1 MRTRSTFEDQIESV
15 QRVTHS
21 FEGLAQSARDTFASR
36 RFWRIQWLVAALVVL
51 HYLFDYLNNRG
62 TIPFSGFIFDA
73 VLVVPAVLTST
84 EFGVVGSLATSLG
97 GSVLLLSV
105 EIFEVHTSHE
115 VEAEWTILLV
125 VVLTAL
131 LVGLRDD
138 RLRSQRA
145 LFDLAT
151 ASGEVAVWEY
161 DVERNLM
168 RRSKNHDSLY
178 GLTWQNSWRI
188 ETFLEATHPDDRVF
202 AAAVIERSLAP
213 SGPDEYDYDFRVVWP
228 DSTVHWLWVHGR
240 VMRRDA
246 AGRGTVVRGID
257 TVVTRRKEAE
267 LANHRLRMLYAALSE
282 CNQAVV
288 YANDEM
294 DLFERIVE
302 ATVRVGTAQMAW
314 VGVFD
319 HPERPARPVAS
330 AGADA
335 VEFLA
340 ERRSIQSASSPGAWP
355 ASEAATS
362 GEIVIRDLAADDVD
376 ELSRVGAAH
385 GWRVVAALPISRR
398 GSVVAT
404 LSLYSAE
411 ENFFNETMRPLFD
424 EMVKDL
430 SFALGLFEDRRRHQ
444 RTELALRRSEERF
457 RGVVEQSVVG
467 IYVARNGRFE
477 LGNARAASMLGF
489 DSVAS
494 MIGAREDSIVVST
507 NEQLASDSSY
517 FIESEYE
524 RVVTVPRE
532 DGAVAHLWISSVPIA
547 EHGSQAQLG
556 IIDDVTALVERDIL
570 TATHFREISSLL
582 HATVSMATS
591 ISEQRDPYTAGHQS
605 RVAEIAARIGLAMDL
620 DADQIEGLRV
630 AGQLHDIGK
639 ISIPSE
645 ILTRPG
651 RLSDMERRLIQLHP
665 QSGYDILCDIPFPW
679 PVAEVALQH
688 HERMDGSGYP
698 HGLTEP
704 DILLEARI
712 VAVAD
717 VMEAMSSHRPYRAS
731 LGPEAAIAEIE
742 SGAGSLYDADVAA
755 HCVRLA
761 RSGQLLP

>member
-1 MRTRSTFEDQIESV
+1 MRTRSAFEDQFES
-15 QRVTHS
+15 RPLAARS
-21 FEGLAQSARDTFASR
+21 LEGFAGTARATLSNR
-36 RFWRIQWLVAALVVL
+36 RFWRIQWVVAALVVL

-62 TIPFSGFIFDA
+62 AIPFSGFIFDA
-73 VLVVPAVLTST
+73 VLVVPAVLASA
-84 EFGVVGSLATSLG
+84 EFGVVGALVTSLG

-105 EIFEVHTSHE
+105 ELFEIHTTHE

-125 VVLTAL
+125 VILTAS
-131 LVGLRDD
+131 LVGWRDD
-138 RLRSQRA
+138 RLRAQRE
-145 LFDLAT
+145 LLELAT
-151 ASGEVAVWEY
+151 ESGEVAVWEY
-161 DVERNLM
+161 DAERNLM
-168 RRSKNHDSLY
+168 RRSKNHDALY
-178 GLTWQNSWRI
+178 GLTWQSPWRL
-188 ETFLEATHPDDRVF
+188 ETFLAATHPDDRAST
-202 AAAVIERSLAP
+202 AAALEQSLAP
-213 SGPDEYDYDFRVVWP
+213 NGPDQYDYDVRVVWP
-228 DSTVHWLWVHGR
+228 DSTVHWLWVQ
-240 VMRRDA
+240 
-246 AGRGTVVRGID
+246 GTVVRRDDTGRGTLVRGID
-257 TVVTRRKEAE
+257 MVVTRRKEAE

-288 YANDEM
+288 YAHDEM

-302 ATVRVGTAQMAW
+302 ATVKVGTAQMAW

-319 HPERPARPVAS
+319 HPQRPARPVAS
-330 AGADA
+330 AGTDA
-335 VEFLA
+335 TEFLA
-340 ERRSIQSASSPGAWP
+340 ERRAIQSASSSAVWP

-362 GEIVIRDLAADDVD
+362 GEIVIRDLASDDVD

-385 GWRVVAALPISRR
+385 GWRAVAALPISRR

-404 LSLYSAE
+404 LSLYSVE
-411 ENFFNETMRPLFD
+411 EEFFNEPLRPLFD

-430 SFALGLFEDRRRHQ
+430 SFALDLFEDRRLHQ
-444 RTELALRRSEERF
+444 RAELALRRSEERF

-467 IYVARNGRFE
+467 IYLARDGRFE
-477 LGNARAASMLGF
+477 LGNSRAASMLGF

-494 MIGAREDSIVVST
+494 MIGAREDAIP
-507 NEQLASDSSY
+507 ASNDERLGADPSY
-517 FIESEYE
+517 FVESEYE

-532 DGAVAHLWISSVPIA
+532 NGAVSHLWISSIPIA
-547 EHGSQAQLG
+547 EHGSEAQLG

-570 TATHFREISSLL
+570 AATHFREINTLL

-605 RVAEIAARIGLAMDL
+605 RVAEIAARIGLALNL

-639 ISIPSE
+639 ISIPAE

-679 PVAEVALQH
+679 PVAQVALQH

-698 HGLTEP
+698 QGLKGT
-704 DILLEARI
+704 DILFDARI

-731 LGPEAAIAEIE
+731 LGPETAIAEIE

-755 HCVRLA
+755 QCVRLA
-761 RSGQLLP
+761 RLGELLP